1 MGAFGKF
8 KFYKGHFGE
17 CVVGK
22 LFLITE
28 ITNLSGRSITIYA
41 RPRPTSPVNPRAN
54 KHTKID
60 PGQTIIVES
69 DRLQR
74 NQILEI
80 YKKKLINKMERLAL
94 YNVIVT

>member
-8 KFYKGHFGE
+8 KFLKGHFGD

-28 ITNLSGRSITIYA
+28 ITNVTGRSITIYA
-41 RPRPTSPVNPRAN
+41 QPRPTSPVNPGAN

-80 YKKKLINKMERLAL
+80 YQKKLIKKMERLAL
-94 YNVIVT
+94 YHVTVV